1 MAEYQCFLYD
11 ERENILTR
19 VREGYSKDWAI
30 LMLIAGNGHLD
41 IGLI

>member
-11 ERENILTR
+11 ERENILNR
-19 VREGYSKDWAI
+19 VREGYSKDWII